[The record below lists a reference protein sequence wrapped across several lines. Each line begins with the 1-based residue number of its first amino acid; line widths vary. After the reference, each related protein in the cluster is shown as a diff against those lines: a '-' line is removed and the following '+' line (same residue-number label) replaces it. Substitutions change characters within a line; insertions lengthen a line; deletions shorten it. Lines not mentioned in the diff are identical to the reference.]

1 MAALP
6 FGPDS
11 TPFNARLPRMHI
23 LRSFFIPLCLL
34 AFCSELCAAGAIGKP
49 RFKNEIAF
57 NEVLRLEFSTLLSSN
72 EQVDI
77 SGTIINAMDMSN
89 NRNNWLLAE
98 KPAVTINNKSRYV
111 KIQLSLLPRQTGTLR
126 LPEIPL
132 SWLDDPSI
140 PDLGH
145 VDVREHIVIG
155 NHTQPLPSEIESVGG
170 FAWKMS
176 AKDLQKKLGK
186 ADKVEQ
192 DGVITYTTR
201 DGLALIVRQGKLSGA
216 RIQTNGWYL
225 RQARFNFIDR
235 WGQPR
240 ENALDAEQPH
250 LSWVIGWLHIHA
262 SETVIDG
269 KPQVTVNFS
278 RQDIDARLLTDSIDK
293 QVFKLLES
301 DQTSDELWSKNK
313 NTSDQDSADADTD
326 EQASEADSSDKKV
339 NKVQEQHNTPQA
351 QKREELAEPEQK
363 PVDNNVSAEML
374 DALFK
379 EAQQNQ
385 NK

>member
-1 MAALP
+1 
-6 FGPDS
+6 
-11 TPFNARLPRMHI
+11 MHI
-23 LRSFFIPLCLL
+23 QRSLLVLVCLL
-34 AFCSELCAAGAIGKP
+34 GFSYELCAAGAIGKP
-49 RFKNEIAF
+49 RFKDEIAF

-77 SGTIINAMDMSN
+77 ASTIVNAMDMSN
-89 NRNNWLLAE
+89 NRNNWLLAD
-98 KPAVTINNKSRYV
+98 KPSVTINNKSRYV
-111 KIQLSLLPRQTGTLR
+111 KIQLSLLARQTGNLR

-140 PDLGH
+140 PNLGH

-176 AKDLQKKLGK
+176 AKELQKKLGK
-186 ADKVEQ
+186 ADKTEQ
-192 DGVITYTTR
+192 DGEITYTTR

-240 ENALDAEQPH
+240 VNALDAEQPH
-250 LSWVIGWLHIHA
+250 LSWTIGWLHIHA
-262 SETVIDG
+262 SETVENG
-269 KPQVTVNFS
+269 KPQVTVDFS

-301 DQTSDELWSKNK
+301 DQTSDELWGKNK
-313 NTSDQDSADADTD
+313 KPAADDAKDMDNTESAEKMTKPKKT
-326 EQASEADSSDKKV
+326 EMESETAI
-339 NKVQEQHNTPQA
+339 
-351 QKREELAEPEQK
+351 KRETLTEPAKQ
-363 PVDNNVSAEML
+363 DNSKDVSSEML

-379 EAQQNQ
+379 EAQENQ
-385 NK
+385 KK